1 MMMLVMMVVMVMV
14 TTRKCNGD
22 GNDAEVVITN
32 RNGIDDGDDGDG
44 DDDDGDDDEYDDLW
58 RFPFRDH
65 RGAPGG
71 VGTP

>member
-1 MMMLVMMVVMVMV
+1 MMVMMVMV

-22 GNDAEVVITN
+22 CNDVEVVTTK
-32 RNGIDDGDDGDG
+32 RNGIDDDDGDG

-58 RFPFRDH
+58 RSPFRDH

>member
-1 MMMLVMMVVMVMV
+1 MMVMMVMV
-14 TTRKCNGD
+14 TTRKGNGD
-22 GNDAEVVITN
+22 GNDAEVVITK
-32 RNGIDDGDDGDG
+32 RNGIDDGDDDGDG
-44 DDDDGDDDEYDDLW
+44 DNDDGDDDEYDDLW